1 MYAVGAALC
10 VVSTYLSIAFIILL
24 ELCSVFDLRVTRRLL
39 G

>member
-10 VVSTYLSIAFIILL
+10 VVNSYLSIAFIIFLQ
-24 ELCSVFDLRVTRRLL
+24 LCSVFDLRIARKLL